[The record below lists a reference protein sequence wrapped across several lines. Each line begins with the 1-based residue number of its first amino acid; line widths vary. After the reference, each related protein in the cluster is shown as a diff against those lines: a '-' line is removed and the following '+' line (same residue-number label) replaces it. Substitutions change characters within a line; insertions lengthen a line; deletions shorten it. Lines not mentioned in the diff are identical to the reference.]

1 MKGPQLPLQQRIG
14 DVVRRY
20 REAKK
25 WTQEGFADH
34 IEMHRAQYGL
44 VERGRKDL
52 RVSSLERVAQGLEVP
67 LWAILREAEEGEY
80 RAKNA

>member
-1 MKGPQLPLQQRIG
+1 MKSTQPSLQQRIG
-14 DVVRRY
+14 EVIRRH

-25 WTQEGFADH
+25 WSQEGFADH

-52 RVSSLERVAQGLEVP
+52 RVSSLERVARGLEVP
-67 LWAILREAEEGEY
+67 LWAILREAEDGEY
-80 RAKNA
+80 RPKNG